1 MRCFGF
7 IGESWFEKGSVLQMN
22 AYDESASGFT
32 TTSTPH
38 NAGNATDSR
47 QAILM
52 ELQREFE
59 SLFPQ
64 REGRFS
70 SDASLRGTLE
80 LSSLDTFRYFSVV
93 EDEFGVNFSNRSA
106 LGIQTVEDLVRFIE
120 ESKGGE

>member
-1 MRCFGF
+1 MR
-7 IGESWFEKGSVLQMN
+7 ESWFEKGSVLHMN
-22 AYDESASGFT
+22 AYDKSASDFT

-38 NAGNATDSR
+38 NAGNATGSR

-52 ELQREFE
+52 ELQTEFE